1 MKYLIFYFSLLV
13 FLFLFSKDGKPKEKQ
28 QPVRMSQGFINQ
40 HTVQRQGKQICKYF
54 LERKCIKVLKTM
66 CKQKYTKM

>member
-1 MKYLIFYFSLLV
+1 MKYLIFHFSLLV

-54 LERKCIKVLKTM
+54 LERKCIKVLKKM

>member
-13 FLFLFSKDGKPKEKQ
+13 FLFLFSKDVKPKEKQ

-54 LERKCIKVLKTM
+54 LERKCIKVLKKM